1 MTSRE
6 QTDFRRIF
14 TSFSLCH
21 YLSFLVYT
29 GKTIAAPVP
38 DFDDSCP
45 LPKVAFQEW
54 MRPPVTESGPDKRS
68 QNLWCRRNEEEDNHW
83 YVLIIWCSHMFLSF
97 YFQGTET
104 EAQNPSSLLDDYSD
118 GCLWP
123 SKLEGNG
130 ISDPCWDRYL
140 PNLIQLHVR
149 HSNF

>member
-1 MTSRE
+1 MKRTNRLLKNIYQFFFVSLS
-6 QTDFRRIF
+6 IF
-14 TSFSLCH
+14 SGVHWQDYCCSCTWLQWP
-21 YLSFLVYT
+21 LSFTKGGLE
-29 GKTIAAPVP
+29 
-38 DFDDSCP
+38 
-45 LPKVAFQEW
+45 EW
-54 MRPPVTESGPDKRS
+54 MRPPVTESGTDKRS
-68 QNLWCRRNEEEDNHW
+68 QNLWCRRNEEEDKHW

-104 EAQNPSSLLDDYSD
+104 EAQSPSSPLDDYSD

-140 PNLIQLHVR
+140 PNLIQLHAR